1 MSELGGSASIIY
13 NKAAQTLRLP
23 LLARCGSEGS
33 RLALDEYLS
42 FIPTIGSERK
52 FGIKCDIRRSFA
64 LKQEKPTER

>member
-1 MSELGGSASIIY
+1 MSELGGSASRIY

-52 FGIKCDIRRSFA
+52 GG
-64 LKQEKPTER
+64 KP